1 MIVSLICFYVSQAVR
16 SNLKSES
23 CYLSSQNLVVP
34 IFFFFLVGWG
44 TVLMTACKIVCDLGP
59 GTSLLSSFNP
69 HILLWHTGF
78 IAVAHTLGMLH
89 LRTFALII
97 PSAHEILPPDTC
109 MVKSLTSLSHSANV
123 ILSIRLFMTFG
134 LKLQPPSPIPSILST
149 PQSILIICTFSTC
162 HFLAFF
168 FYFIF
173 DVYCLLSTSVY

>member
-1 MIVSLICFYVSQAVR
+1 
-16 SNLKSES
+16 
-23 CYLSSQNLVVP
+23 
-34 IFFFFLVGWG
+34 
-44 TVLMTACKIVCDLGP
+44 MTACKIVCDLGP

-78 IAVAHTLGMLH
+78 IAVAHTLGMLL

-97 PSAHEILPPDTC
+97 PSAHEILPPNTC

-162 HFLAFF
+162 HCHSDRFLG
-168 FYFIF
+168 
-173 DVYCLLSTSVY
+173 LLFVDSHCFSHDHLPKATFPQGFAQRQPKCVNRGLAHGIW